1 MKSSDFDI
9 SVHAHIDIL
18 LCHTHSNYDVSGH
31 CVDTG
36 GMKMDAL
43 VVKDLHKM
51 YGNRE
56 AVKGVDFS
64 VKEGE
69 IFGLI
74 GPNGA
79 GKTST
84 LRMIC
89 TLLRLTSGKITVC
102 GHDVTDESD
111 EVRKIISYLP
121 EDAGA
126 YKDLTGRGYLKF
138 MAGFFADG
146 DDAKAMVEKGIE
158 IADLGDRIDSKV
170 DTYSKGMMRRL
181 LIARAIMPSP
191 RIAVMDEVTSGLDV
205 INAFEIREII
215 REIAKKGVTVLISS
229 HNMFEVDLLCD
240 RIAMINDGRVILSGT
255 PAELKEQYGAQS
267 LEEVFVWAVKG

>member
-1 MKSSDFDI
+1 
-9 SVHAHIDIL
+9 
-18 LCHTHSNYDVSGH
+18 
-31 CVDTG
+31 
-36 GMKMDAL
+36 MDAL
-43 VVKDLHKM
+43 VVKDLHKR
-51 YGNRE
+51 YGNIE
-56 AVKGVDFS
+56 AVKGVNFS

-79 GKTST
+79 GKTTT

-89 TLLRLTSGKITVC
+89 TLLTLTSGSISVC
-102 GHDVTDESD
+102 GHDVSKEPD

-126 YKDLTGRGYLKF
+126 YKDLTGHNYLKF

-146 DDAKAMVEKGIE
+146 AEAKAMVEKGIA
-158 IADLGDRIDSKV
+158 IADLGERIDSKV

-191 RIAVMDEVTSGLDV
+191 KIAVMDEVTSGLDV

-215 REIAKKGVTVLISS
+215 RNIAKSGVTVLISS
-229 HNMFEVDLLCD
+229 HNMFEVDILCH
-240 RIAMINDGRVILSGT
+240 RVAMINDGRVVLMGT
-255 PAELKEQYGAQS
+255 PSDLKEQYNAQN
-267 LEEVFVWAVKG
+267 LEEVFVKAVMG

>member
-1 MKSSDFDI
+1 
-9 SVHAHIDIL
+9 
-18 LCHTHSNYDVSGH
+18 
-31 CVDTG
+31 
-36 GMKMDAL
+36 MDAL
-43 VVKDLHKM
+43 VIKDLHKM
-51 YGNRE
+51 YGDIE

-69 IFGLI
+69 VFGLI

-79 GKTST
+79 GKTTT

-89 TLLRLTSGKITVC
+89 TLLKVSSGTITVC
-102 GHDVTDESD
+102 GHDVSTESD

-126 YKDLTGRGYLKF
+126 YKDLTGRAYLKF

-146 DDAKAMVEKGIE
+146 EKVEDMVKKGME
-158 IADLGDRIDSKV
+158 LADLGERIDSKI

-191 RIAVMDEVTSGLDV
+191 RIAIMDEVTSGLDV
-205 INAFEIREII
+205 VNAFEIREVI
-215 REIAKKGVTVLISS
+215 RNIAKNGVTVLMSS
-229 HNMFEVDLLCD
+229 HNMFEVDILCD
-240 RIAMINDGRVILSGT
+240 RIAMINDGRVVLMGT
-255 PAELKEQYGAQS
+255 PAELKERYDAEN
-267 LEEVFVWAVKG
+267 LEEVFVKVVTQ

>member
-1 MKSSDFDI
+1 
-9 SVHAHIDIL
+9 
-18 LCHTHSNYDVSGH
+18 
-31 CVDTG
+31 
-36 GMKMDAL
+36 MDAL
-43 VVKDLHKM
+43 VVKDLYKK
-51 YGNRE
+51 YGSME

-89 TLLRLTSGKITVC
+89 TLLTPTSGSISVC
-102 GHDVTDESD
+102 GHDVSKEPD

-126 YKDLTGRGYLKF
+126 YKDLTGYNYLKF

-146 DDAKAMVEKGIE
+146 AEAKAMVERGIT
-158 IADLGDRIDSKV
+158 IADLGDRIYSKV

-191 RIAVMDEVTSGLDV
+191 KIAVMDEVTSGLDV

-215 REIAKKGVTVLISS
+215 RNIAKSGVTVLISS
-229 HNMFEVDLLCD
+229 HNMFEVDILCN
-240 RIAMINDGRVILSGT
+240 RIAMINDGRVVLMGT
-255 PAELKEQYGAQS
+255 PSDLKEQYGAQN
-267 LEEVFVWAVKG
+267 LEEVFVKAVMG